1 MFPEET
7 LACTLYIVQGA
18 SRGIGLATAERFLAV
33 PGTFNPHKLMHAC
46 LCAGHA
52 AVAALARAAACACT
66 CSRALIC
73 GRT

>member
-33 PGTFNPHKLMHAC
+33 TGTFNPHKLMHAC

-52 AVAALARAAACACT
+52 ADWHAPLHALVRAPT
-66 CSRALIC
+66 R
-73 GRT
+73 